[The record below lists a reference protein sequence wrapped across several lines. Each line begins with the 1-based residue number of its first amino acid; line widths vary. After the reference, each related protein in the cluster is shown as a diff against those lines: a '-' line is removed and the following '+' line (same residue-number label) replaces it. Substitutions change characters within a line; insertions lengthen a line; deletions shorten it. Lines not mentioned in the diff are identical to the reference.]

1 MTRVITHD
9 ESASNDAPWDRSGLV
24 LRVLDAVERVRLRS
38 GQRVTLSEGLS
49 GRNNALGLIRLL
61 LASAVV
67 FSHAVP
73 LSGRGDDPFIRWTL
87 NQENLGGFAVLGF
100 FAISGY
106 LITKSGTRND
116 ILQFMWARVLRIFPA
131 FFLILGV
138 SVFVVGPLVWL
149 SMGRNLDGYWLPGP
163 GGPLAYL
170 TSNWTLTVG
179 QWGINDIFTT
189 TTPYGE
195 RTGGSVFNG
204 SLWTLGYEWFCYL
217 VIAVLVLFGV
227 LARFRVI
234 VPILTVVL
242 LGLQIMRFAGSSFA
256 GVVPWLGDP
265 LKVNLT
271 LIFML
276 GACLALYADT
286 IILDDRLGVFCLAL
300 ATWTAFNGGF
310 GTLGFPAF
318 AYALLWLAARL
329 PDLLKKIGAKNDYS
343 YGIYLYGFLISQVLA
358 HLGLDQWGYW
368 TFALLSLLVTVA
380 CAWVSWHLVEKPA
393 LQLKTWG
400 PGRGINFW
408 FVWVYDRFTSA
419 TRRPELGASSE
430 SAG

>member
-9 ESASNDAPWDRSGLV
+9 ESASNEAPRGGASLFSQLSG
-24 LRVLDAVERVRLRS
+24 AVSRIRLRS
-38 GQRVTLSEGLS
+38 GQRITLSEGLS

-73 LSGRGDDPFIRWTL
+73 LSGRGDDPFIRWSL

-131 FFLILGV
+131 FLLILGV
-138 SVFVVGPLVWL
+138 SVLAVGPLVWL

-163 GGPLAYL
+163 GGPLAYV

-204 SLWTLGYEWFCYL
+204 SLWTLSYEWFCYL

-227 LARFRVI
+227 LSRFRVI
-234 VPILTVVL
+234 VPILTAVL
-242 LGLQIMRFAGSSFA
+242 LGLQIARFAGSSFA
-256 GVVPWLGDP
+256 EVIPWLGDP

-276 GACLALYADT
+276 GACLALYADK
-286 IILDDRLGVFCLAL
+286 IILDDRLGFFCLVL
-300 ATWTAFNGGF
+300 ATWTVFNGGF

-318 AYALLWLAARL
+318 AYSLMWLAARL
-329 PDLLKKIGAKNDYS
+329 PDLLKKVGASNDYS
-343 YGIYLYGFLISQVLA
+343 YGIYLYGFLVEQVLA
-358 HLGLDQWGYW
+358 HLGLYTFGYW
-368 TFALLSLLVTVA
+368 PYVLLCLVVTVA
-380 CAWVSWHLVEKPA
+380 CAWLSWHLVEKRA
-393 LQLKTWG
+393 LQLKNWG
-400 PGRGINFW
+400 PGLGMRYWAAWVFERFIPGSRAPEPRGG
-408 FVWVYDRFTSA
+408 
-419 TRRPELGASSE
+419 PEL
-430 SAG
+430 AG

>member
-9 ESASNDAPWDRSGLV
+9 ESASNEAPRGGASLFSQLSG
-24 LRVLDAVERVRLRS
+24 AVSRIRLRS
-38 GQRVTLSEGLS
+38 GQRITLSEGLS

-73 LSGRGDDPFIRWTL
+73 LSGRGDDPFIRWSL

-131 FFLILGV
+131 FLLILGV
-138 SVFVVGPLVWL
+138 SVLAVGPLVWL

-163 GGPLAYL
+163 GGPLAYV

-204 SLWTLGYEWFCYL
+204 SLWTLSYEWFCYL

-227 LARFRVI
+227 LSRFRVI
-234 VPILTVVL
+234 VPILTAVL
-242 LGLQIMRFAGSSFA
+242 LGLQIARFAGSSFA
-256 GVVPWLGDP
+256 EVIPWLGDP

-276 GACLALYADT
+276 GACLALYADK
-286 IILDDRLGVFCLAL
+286 IILDDRLGFFCLVL
-300 ATWTAFNGGF
+300 ATWTVFNGGF

-318 AYALLWLAARL
+318 AYSLMWLAARL
-329 PDLLKKIGAKNDYS
+329 PDLLKKVGASNDYS
-343 YGIYLYGFLISQVLA
+343 YGIYLYGFLVEQVLA
-358 HLGLDQWGYW
+358 HLGLYTLGYW
-368 TFALLSLLVTVA
+368 PYVLLCLVVTVA
-380 CAWVSWHLVEKPA
+380 CAWLSWHLVEKRA
-393 LQLKTWG
+393 LQLKNWG
-400 PGRGINFW
+400 PGLGMRYWAAWVFERFIPGSRAPEPRGG
-408 FVWVYDRFTSA
+408 
-419 TRRPELGASSE
+419 PEL
-430 SAG
+430 AG